1 MGALENI
8 KNGITNSLGSGIIGL
23 GLGTIKGIMQG
34 DMQNNYAKKLAEKQ
48 QEIARQNALDKW
60 SLEKASMQKAGI
72 NMSVMNGMQP
82 TAIQQGMPTQGI
94 NNEAN
99 TPSLADGEQQMS
111 QANVNKTEEQKNEEF
126 LKQAEDYW
134 ASETKQRLAN
144 AQLNGAQTAFTNVQS
159 LQGDYEYR
167 IRQGVINAYGGTSEY
182 GKALNNM
189 FWRRYESLGQEITES
204 MSKVGLNQWNTQL
217 ALQKTIESQE
227 FIKLGWYTA
236 VANKMYQQG
245 MLKLGQDR
253 LEFDKNAF
261 KSNLWFEIDK
271 FNRSIGLEWQKF
283 NWQKGI
289 DAVQMQYTKTLIK
302 NLDQERYWKPV
313 TVLSQAF
320 RDVAVGTSALNDS
333 SERDEASKFKD
344 IGIGAGA
351 ILGAA
356 GGLAGT
362 LGRLAMLVK

>member
-1 MGALENI
+1 
-8 KNGITNSLGSGIIGL
+8 
-23 GLGTIKGIMQG
+23 
-34 DMQNNYAKKLAEKQ
+34 
-48 QEIARQNALDKW
+48 
-60 SLEKASMQKAGI
+60 
-72 NMSVMNGMQP
+72 
-82 TAIQQGMPTQGI
+82 
-94 NNEAN
+94 
-99 TPSLADGEQQMS
+99 
-111 QANVNKTEEQKNEEF
+111 
-126 LKQAEDYW
+126 
-134 ASETKQRLAN
+134 
-144 AQLNGAQTAFTNVQS
+144 
-159 LQGDYEYR
+159 
-167 IRQGVINAYGGTSEY
+167 
-182 GKALNNM
+182 
-189 FWRRYESLGQEITES
+189 
-204 MSKVGLNQWNTQL
+204 
-217 ALQKTIESQE
+217 
-227 FIKLGWYTA
+227 
-236 VANKMYQQG
+236 

-320 RDVAVGTSALNDS
+320 RDVAVGTSALNGS